1 MKTIFTLFITL
12 ISVSVF
18 SQIKVEAKNVNV
30 NGSHDGFLVTIPYGN
45 KKMIEKELKDELKSW
60 KGNYK
65 SKDVIFVDD
74 CKLKEMGKN
83 SFDVYAKV
91 EELSD
96 GGATVSI
103 AIDLGGAY
111 LSSGEHGAQF
121 KIIEKKLH
129 SFGVK
134 AAKNVV
140 QEDVKAEEKILKEKE
155 KQLEQLKKDKTSK
168 EKEIEDFKEKIKKA
182 EEDIKKNESD
192 QGEKEK
198 EIGTQKE
205 VVQEVI
211 KKKEAIK

>member
-1 MKTIFTLFITL
+1 
-12 ISVSVF
+12 
-18 SQIKVEAKNVNV
+18 
-30 NGSHDGFLVTIPYGN
+30 
-45 KKMIEKELKDELKSW
+45 
-60 KGNYK
+60 
-65 SKDVIFVDD
+65 
-74 CKLKEMGKN
+74 MGKN

-91 EELSD
+91 DEISD

-111 LSSGEHGAQF
+111 LNSGEHGAKF
-121 KIIEKKLH
+121 KIIEKKLYA
-129 SFGVK
+129 FGVK

-140 QEDVKAEEKILKEKE
+140 AEDVKAEEKILKEKE
-155 KQLEQLKKDKTSK
+155 KELDQLKKDKESK
-168 EKEIEDFKEKIKKA
+168 EKEIEDFKEKITKA